1 MPETRQQNST
11 RRWHVRHRGRRSQVP
26 IYLRKFLRMFV
37 YQNEWKVLPMAAII
51 AGLVAMVVR
60 NMLFLSRE
68 GTMMG
73 VLALVCVAIWNGW
86 KPTRLKTKTVL
97 GDYHLE
103 QSLANSSDSINL
115 C

>member
-37 YQNEWKVLPMAAII
+37 YQNEWKVLAMAAVI

-60 NMLFLSRE
+60 NISF
-68 GTMMG
+68 
-73 VLALVCVAIWNGW
+73 
-86 KPTRLKTKTVL
+86 
-97 GDYHLE
+97 
-103 QSLANSSDSINL
+103 
-115 C
+115 